1 MLSWAE
7 GLGKNYSGVKSL
19 GVYRDTRLDGL
30 QVLPIP
36 AKNRHRRIRIH
47 IDTLRL
53 QFDTGT
59 TLHRRRA
66 AVLPA
71 IGAHWDPAV
80 VLANEQAACEMLYSG
95 LDSPTQQIYDYP
107 VAARVIPRRQ
117 SGNDVAD

>member
-1 MLSWAE
+1 MQTTRSVTDILDVMEWTVPNSPESFADKTNELVMTFDLAVDE
-7 GLGKNYSGVKSL
+7 G
-19 GVYRDTRLDGL
+19 
-30 QVLPIP
+30 
-36 AKNRHRRIRIH
+36 
-47 IDTLRL
+47 
-53 QFDTGT
+53 
-59 TLHRRRA
+59 RRRT
-66 AVLPA
+66 AVLHA